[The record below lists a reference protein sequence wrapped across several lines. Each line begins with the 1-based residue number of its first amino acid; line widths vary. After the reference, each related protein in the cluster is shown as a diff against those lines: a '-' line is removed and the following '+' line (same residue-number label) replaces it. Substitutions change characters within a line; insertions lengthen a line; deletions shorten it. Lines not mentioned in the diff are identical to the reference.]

1 MKMPMKN
8 DRMKRVALVLMLSA
22 CALLLGGCAG
32 QIEQRTMLDLSDMP
46 VQTPAE
52 APMEDGA
59 QDKRMLATLYYL
71 SRDGAE
77 LLPVTRE
84 ITARGGESRA
94 QAALEA
100 LLAGPEEGD
109 ALWPD
114 LGGGIPTRLLE
125 VSSGVATVNLP
136 AHARTLDPQ
145 MLYAVRMAIA
155 NTLTEFSEISHVNVL
170 IGGREEGLDLGATLP
185 VGTMTR
191 EDNLDVR
198 AQYSRRYEQRLSTQG
213 VSLLTTLYFPSQDG
227 GLLLPQVRNVSY
239 AQVSPIEYLYTLLGE
254 LGKGASGALYASEIP
269 APLDYIEEMPEIVR
283 TEDGY
288 LAIEICMSSALD
300 DALYASGLTRGIYLA
315 MLSDTL
321 LGFVPGVEGLRISIG
336 SRWLSGIA
344 AQDTPDGEE
353 IHFEQGLANRD
364 AFSGYVGAPMTLYAM
379 DEHTNGLMRMQR
391 TAEQAEQND
400 PRARLAA
407 LMRLS
412 HESVFALP
420 ERISAQ
426 DILAVHVGEDLI
438 TVNLSEA
445 FADALS
451 KLEPDQERAAVY
463 AMVNTLTE
471 GMDASKVAFFFDGQQ
486 IGTLAGGLEMRGVFM
501 RNPGMVVTD
510 NGSMGVL

>member
-1 MKMPMKN
+1 MKN
-8 DRMKRVALVLMLSA
+8 ERGKRAALALMLLVS
-22 CALLLGGCAG
+22 ALLLGGCAG
-32 QIEQRTMLDLSDMP
+32 QIEERAMLDLSGVP

-59 QDKRMLATLYYL
+59 QDKHMLATLYYL
-71 SRDGAE
+71 SRDGAT
-77 LLPVTRE
+77 LTPVTRE

-100 LLAGPEEGD
+100 LLAGTKEED
-109 ALWPD
+109 VLWPD
-114 LGGGIPTRLLE
+114 LGGGTPERLLE

-155 NTLTEFSEISHVNVL
+155 NTLTEFSEISYVNVL

-191 EDNLDVR
+191 EENLDVR

-213 VSLLTTLYFPSQDG
+213 VSLLTTLYFPSRDC
-227 GLLLPQVRNVSY
+227 GLLLPQVRSVSY

-254 LGKGASGALYASEIP
+254 LGKGASGALYADEIP

-288 LAIEICMSSALD
+288 LAIEIRMSSALD

-336 SRWLSGIA
+336 SHWINGIA

-353 IHFEQGLANRD
+353 ISFKQGLADRS
-364 AFSGYVGAPMTLYAM
+364 AFLGYMGDPVTLYAM
-379 DEHTNGLMRMQR
+379 DEHANGLMRMQR
-391 TAEQAEQND
+391 TVAQAEQND
-400 PRARLAA
+400 PRERLEA

-420 ERISAQ
+420 ERISGQ
-426 DILAVHVGEDLI
+426 DILAVHVGEDII

-451 KLEPDQERAAVY
+451 KLEPDQERAAIY

-471 GMDASKVAFFFDGQQ
+471 GMDAEKVAFFFDGQQ
-486 IGTLAGGLEMRGVFM
+486 ISTLAGELEMRGVFA

-510 NGSMGVL
+510 DGSMGIL